1 MLIKGLWLIVLSALA
16 VPSLILAKR
25 PDAKEALAK
34 LAPYQGY
41 IGAASAC
48 WGFWTSISAVL
59 NLGLLGRIPVT
70 WAVWT
75 AAGVIQSAL
84 GLLLGVGVLK
94 TWIKDPTAQANM
106 DKTIAKLAP
115 KQGLLGIVGL
125 IVGAVAVVLNFINI

>member
-1 MLIKGLWLIVLSALA
+1 MLIKGIWLLVLSMLA
-16 VPSLILAKR
+16 VPNLILAKK
-25 PDAKEALAK
+25 PDAKEILAK

-41 IGAASAC
+41 IGAASAV
-48 WGFWTSISAVL
+48 WGLWTIISAVL
-59 NLGLLGRIPVT
+59 NLGFLSRWPVT
-70 WAVWT
+70 WIVWT
-75 AAGVIQSAL
+75 AAGVVQLSL